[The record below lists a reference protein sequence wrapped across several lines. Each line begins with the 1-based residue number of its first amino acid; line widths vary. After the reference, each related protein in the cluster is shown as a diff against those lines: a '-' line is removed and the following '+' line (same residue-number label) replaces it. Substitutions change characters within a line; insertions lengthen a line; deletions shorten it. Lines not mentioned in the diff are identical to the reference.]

1 MEKENIKSYVEKSK
15 RYPLLS
21 HEQEMELSL
30 KVQNGDAAAQQ
41 QLILSNLRLVI
52 SIARKYYAPNLSLMD
67 LIQEGNLGLT
77 VAASKY
83 HYSFNTRFSTYAYA
97 WISQYI
103 ARYIQTKS
111 PFIAIPFRKEEMLRH
126 IKNAHDYLFQQS
138 GRKPSSREI
147 AEYLDVPIKMIRN
160 AQRYSYNVTS
170 LNMDIDSSPS
180 LTLID
185 TIPDVQFA
193 PETYISR
200 MADSMRA
207 VELLNLLPPVERKVV
222 YYRYHFD
229 GGQQKKTLREI
240 GEMLGISAE
249 TVRQTELRA
258 IRRLRK
264 ICTENNNAPEGLSA

>member
-1 MEKENIKSYVEKSK
+1 MEKESIKKYLEKSK
-15 RYPLLS
+15 KYPLLS

-30 KVQNGDAAAQQ
+30 KVQKGDVAAQQ
-41 QLILSNLRLVI
+41 QLIMSNLRLVI

-83 HYSFNTRFSTYAYA
+83 HYSFNTRFSTYAYS

-126 IKNAHDYLFQQS
+126 IKKARDYLLQRK
-138 GRKPSSREI
+138 GRNPTSREI
-147 AEYLDVPIKMIRN
+147 ADYLDLPLKMVKGVLKY
-160 AQRYSYNVTS
+160 AYNVTS
-170 LNMDIDSSPS
+170 LDIDIDSAPS

-200 MADSMRA
+200 MADNIKA
-207 VELLNLLPPVERKVV
+207 NELLDLLPRIERKVIF
-222 YYRYHFD
+222 YRYNFD
-229 GGQQKKTLREI
+229 GAKEKKTLREI
-240 GEMLGISAE
+240 GDMLGISAE

-258 IRRLRK
+258 IRRLKK
-264 ICTENNNAPEGLSA
+264 ICTESDFAA